1 MVKEAVPQ
9 IKKRYRV
16 LEIFTWC
23 MAITQIAFGRNWDT
37 LEPVD
42 ALNGWDLRSAQ
53 VRKTAFDYVDRESP
67 IAWPCTNFSTIQN
80 LNRSRVGFDEK
91 LALARK
97 RDEVF
102 IRFAYEVTRLQM
114 RKGRHVLLENPL
126 TSRAWRRITARSCAG
141 CCTA

>member
-1 MVKEAVPQ
+1 M
-9 IKKRYRV
+9 
-16 LEIFTWC
+16 
-23 MAITQIAFGRNWDT
+23 
-37 LEPVD
+37 
-42 ALNGWDLRSAQ
+42 RSAQ
-53 VRKTAFDYVDRESP
+53 VRKAAYEYVDRESP
-67 IAWPCTNFSTIQN
+67 HLVVIAWPCTSFSTIQN

-126 TSRAWRRITARSCAG
+126 TSRAWETEYGKKLCSMLYGVKLHMCAY
-141 CCTA
+141 

>member
-1 MVKEAVPQ
+1 MRQ
-9 IKKRYRV
+9 TDY
-16 LEIFTWC
+16 
-23 MAITQIAFGRNWDT
+23 
-37 LEPVD
+37 
-42 ALNGWDLRSAQ
+42 
-53 VRKTAFDYVDRESP
+53 DYVDKESADVVV

-114 RKGRHVLLENPL
+114 RKGRHVLLEKI
-126 TSRAWRRITARSCAG
+126 TSRA
-141 CCTA
+141 